1 MPLSQTQIA
10 ALKCPETTISIQQE
24 NPKKPGTKAHE
35 RFEKYMGAETI
46 GDAMSKGANWQDLS
60 GDFEKNYLKI
70 PHLME
75 EDLGESHSVKRAAP
89 EGTPDKEAQ
98 NRSKMP
104 STDMVPRA
112 LVPERS
118 DAVTKVEMSA
128 ATISALQAMMRT
140 EIQHGLMDMEQRFN
154 NKVDKSVDELRTQ
167 FMEELRGEKDAR
179 EILERRISDLENRG
193 STSGQVPPME
203 FEDVDKSVVVI
214 GGFIE
219 KTIVDVESL
228 MEEMM
233 TGIAGYKDKEII
245 ETTPPIALAHFDS
258 PERAMKFIRSQ
269 KKNHTIHANKFWV
282 SENRSKPERLRCK
295 MVSKL
300 KKFLIELDGFAAKD
314 VHASYKVFKVVVKS
328 DGKMLPVAYFNDNGS
343 VQWLEKSVVSEGVR
357 EAVEAFI
364 AELE

>member
-10 ALKCPETTISIQQE
+10 ALKSPETAISIQQE
-24 NPKKPGTKAHE
+24 NPKKQGTKAHE

-46 GDAMSKGANWQDLS
+46 GDAISKGANWQDLS
-60 GDFEKNYLKI
+60 GDFEKGYLKMI
-70 PHLME
+70 HFME
-75 EDLGESHSVKRAAP
+75 EDLEGSHGVKKAAP

-112 LVPERS
+112 LVPERT
-118 DAVTKVEMSA
+118 DTVTKVEMSA

-154 NKVDKSVDELRTQ
+154 NKIEKSVDELRTH
-167 FMEELRGEKDAR
+167 FTEELRAEKDAR
-179 EILERRISDLENRG
+179 ESLEQRISDLEHRG
-193 STSGQVPPME
+193 STSGQVPPMDL
-203 FEDVDKSVVVI
+203 EDVDKSVVVI

-219 KTIVDVESL
+219 KTIVEVESL
-228 MEEMM
+228 MAEMM
-233 TGIAGYKDKEII
+233 TGIAGHKDMEII
-245 ETTPPIALAHFDS
+245 ETTPPIALANFDS

-269 KKNHTIHANKFWV
+269 KKNETIHANKLWA

-314 VHASYKVFKVVVKS
+314 VHACYKVFRVVVKS
-328 DGKMLPVAYFNDNGS
+328 DGKMLPVAYFHVTMEVFNG
-343 VQWLEKSVVSEGVR
+343 WTGLW
-357 EAVEAFI
+357 
-364 AELE
+364 